1 MTHEHEEIRGT
12 VRLQL
17 LKAVLVRNRVFP
29 CVAAFAM
36 LIAVCALVIMLVEPG
51 IASYG
56 EALWYCFAV
65 VSTAGFGDITVTHLV
80 SRVLS
85 VVLWVGS
92 VLVVALVT
100 SVAVTFY
107 SEMSKAQRETSLSLF
122 MDKLE
127 HLPDL
132 SPDELRTMSE
142 NIKRLRR

>member
-1 MTHEHEEIRGT
+1 MAQEPEMRGAF
-12 VRLQL
+12 RLRL
-17 LKAVLVRNRVFP
+17 LKVVLVRNRVVP
-29 CVAAFAM
+29 CVVALAV
-36 LIAVCALVIMLVEPG
+36 LVAVCALAIMLVEPG
-51 IASYG
+51 ISTYG

-65 VSTAGFGDITVTHLV
+65 ISTAGFGDVTVMHLV

-92 VLVVALVT
+92 VIVVAIFT

-107 SEMSKAQRETSLSLF
+107 SEMSKAQRDQSLTLF
-122 MDKLE
+122 MDRLE

-132 SPDELRTMSE
+132 SPEELRTMSE